1 MTSPPNLF
9 APHAPRCRA
18 RCKRTGAPCRCPA
31 VRDRGVCRAHGGAGR
46 RVKGEEHGRYKHGGR
61 SLEARE
67 ALRQQRAALREA
79 RALLKELE
87 GKI

>member
-1 MTSPPNLF
+1 
-9 APHAPRCRA
+9 
-18 RCKRTGAPCRCPA
+18 
-31 VRDRGVCRAHGGAGR
+31 VCRSHGGAGR
-46 RVKGEEHGRYKHGGR
+46 RARGEEHGRYRHGGR

-87 GKI
+87 DDR